1 MKKKSKPKELIWKV
15 QRWVQHFF
23 ISDIARWVT
32 WHDCKSPAHAKKML
46 AEIPGLV
53 RVMHE
58 GVDVTAKLV
67 EEIKNEN
74 G

>member
-1 MKKKSKPKELIWKV
+1 
-15 QRWVQHFF
+15 
-23 ISDIARWVT
+23 
-32 WHDCKSPAHAKKML
+32 ML